1 MKITKRDLGVLM
13 ILVGVLVAFITYQ
26 MSFTKT
32 MAEVEKL
39 QEDQKVLSQKIK
51 DLEPI
56 KQQKDFYEAEMLR
69 YAQEIEDIVAEYPVN
84 VIYEDG
90 IMYIVNMR
98 DEIGTKVTS
107 LTVNPATVV
116 NSVKDGDGKEYKLLK
131 ATESLAYEASDYA
144 ELKDLLNYIYK
155 ENEFKNII
163 TAVSMS
169 FNTTKGSI
177 AGSLNIS
184 LYAMDDGSRVY
195 EPIEIPEE
203 VFAEDN
209 IGVDSIF
216 GETEEAEE
224 EE

>member
-13 ILVGVLVAFITYQ
+13 ILVGLLVAFLTYQ

-32 MAEVEKL
+32 MDEVEKL
-39 QEDQKVLSQKIK
+39 QEEQKTLTQKIK
-51 DLEPI
+51 EIEPV
-56 KQQKDFYEAEMLR
+56 KQKKAFYESEMAR
-69 YAQEIEDIVAEYPVN
+69 YAEEIKKIVAEYPVN
-84 VIYEDG
+84 IIYEDG
-90 IMYIVNMR
+90 IMYVVDMR
-98 DEIGTKVTS
+98 EEVGTKVS
-107 LTVNPATVV
+107 VLTVNPAAVV
-116 NSVKDGDGKEYKLLK
+116 SSVTDGDGKEYKLLK
-131 ATESLAYEASDYA
+131 ATESMTYESSDYA

-155 ENEFKNII
+155 ESEFKNII

-169 FNTTKGSI
+169 FNNKEGSVTG
-177 AGSLNIS
+177 ALNIS

-195 EPIEIPEE
+195 EPVEIPEE